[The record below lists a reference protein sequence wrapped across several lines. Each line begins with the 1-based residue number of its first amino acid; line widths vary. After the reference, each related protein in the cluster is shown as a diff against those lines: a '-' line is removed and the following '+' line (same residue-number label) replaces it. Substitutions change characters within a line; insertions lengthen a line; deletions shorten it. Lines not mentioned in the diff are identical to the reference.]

1 MVPHLRWL
9 HGWLLLAA
17 LPLGATA
24 PAWGSDRGDPFVS
37 ETGPAFFQKHCLAC
51 HSGESAEGAIRLDDL
66 LASDWGDRHETWVK
80 VLEQIESRSMPP
92 ADKPP
97 PAAAEVERFLTE
109 LRPALKQRLR
119 VSTRVPPPAPLRRLN
134 RVQYRNVV
142 RDLLGVEG
150 DFTAQLPADETG
162 YGFDNIGEHLTISP
176 ILMEQYL
183 RMAQEIAAA
192 VVITDPDEAAPV
204 VAKLEWPAPVRKPSD
219 DTFGLEFSG
228 KKLPLAPPGGKFL
241 AHAFEIP
248 DDDEYLIRLQTLG
261 ENIGPKPFEL
271 AVDISG
277 TEAFRVPVASSALT
291 WTKVRLRLPK
301 GTAEFTFRPIPEPV
315 PAGEKPP
322 ERGPILLERVL
333 IARPS
338 QTSADTYPE
347 LHRRVVVARPD
358 KTRSVRQAAE
368 AIFEPLATRAYRR
381 PATREQVARLVAIVE
396 QAHADGLAFE
406 QGVQLALE
414 AMLCSPHFLFM
425 VEAERGAGGPRP
437 VDEFELANRL
447 SFFLWNTMPDT
458 ELFDAA
464 RAGRLRKE
472 LDRHVERMIGDARFE
487 EFCRSFTYQWLKLGR
502 LKEFRPDPKN
512 PRYGEFAKVRDAAVR
527 ETALFFATVL
537 RDDLPLTTLIDGSFT
552 LVNESLARFYRLPPV
567 PADAGFQ
574 RVEVAGGR
582 PPRGGLLTHASVLA
596 ATSNPTRTSPVVRG
610 AWILDTLLN
619 APPPPPPP
627 DAPTLERANEA
638 VDQSKRSI
646 RQQLEM
652 HRSVASCAV
661 CHNRIDPLGFAL
673 EGFDIVGQPR
683 KVDDSGQPVNAT
695 AVLPSGEKLEGVEGL
710 KKILVGPRKEQFLA
724 GLAEKMM
731 IYALGRGPDPADV
744 PAVQAI
750 VDAVMQNQ
758 DRSRTLLRGIIA
770 SPAFNNR

>member
-1 MVPHLRWL
+1 MNHCRRWSVL
-9 HGWLLLAA
+9 STLLATLA
-17 LPLGATA
+17 WWASVPAQGA
-24 PAWGSDRGDPFVS
+24 DRSDPFGS
-37 ETGPAFFQKHCLAC
+37 ETGPAFFAKHCLAC

-66 LASDWGDRHETWVK
+66 LASDWGNRHETWVK
-80 VLEQIESRSMPP
+80 VIEQVESRSMPP
-92 ADKPP
+92 ADKTP
-97 PAAAEVERFLTE
+97 PAAAEVERFLAE

-134 RVQYRNVV
+134 RVQYRNVI
-142 RDLLGVEG
+142 RDLFGVEG
-150 DFTAQLPADETG
+150 DFTNQLPADETG
-162 YGFDNIGEHLTISP
+162 YGFDNIGEHLTVSP
-176 ILMEQYL
+176 ILMQQYL
-183 RMAQEIAAA
+183 RMAKEIAAA
-192 VVITDPDEAAPV
+192 VIITDPDEAAPV
-204 VAKLEWPAPVRKPSD
+204 VAKLEWPARERKPSD
-219 DTFGLEFSG
+219 DTFRALEVTG
-228 KKLPLAPPGGKFL
+228 KRLPWNPPGGKFF

-248 DDDEYLIRLQTLG
+248 DDDEYLVRLQTLG
-261 ENIGPKPFEL
+261 ENIGLKPLEL

-277 TEAFRVPVASSALT
+277 TEAFRVPVASPSLT
-291 WTKVRLRLPK
+291 WTTVRLRLPK

-315 PAGEKPP
+315 AKGEK
-322 ERGPILLERVL
+322 RGPILLERVL

-338 QTSADTYPE
+338 QITDSTYPE
-347 LHRRVVVARPD
+347 PHRRVMVARPG

-381 PATREQVARLVAIVE
+381 PATREQVDRLVAIVE
-396 QAHADGLAFE
+396 QAHADGQSFD
-406 QGVQLALE
+406 QGVQLALK
-414 AMLCSPHFLFM
+414 AMLCSPSFLFM

-464 RAGRLRKE
+464 RAGRLRKD
-472 LDRHVERMIGDARFE
+472 LDRHVDRMIGDARFE
-487 EFCRSFTYQWLKLGR
+487 EFCRSFTHQWLKFAR

-512 PRYGEFAKVRDAAVR
+512 KEYAKFYRVRDAAVR
-527 ETALFFATVL
+527 ETELFFATVL
-537 RDDLPLTTLIDGSFT
+537 REDLPLTTLIDGSFS
-552 LVNESLARFYRLPPV
+552 VMNEPLARFYRLPPV

-574 RVEVAGGR
+574 RVDLAGAR
-582 PPRGGLLTHASVLA
+582 PSRGGLLTQAAVLA
-596 ATSNPTRTSPVVRG
+596 ATSYPTRTSPVVRG
-610 AWILDTLLN
+610 AWILDILLN

-627 DAPTLERANEA
+627 DAPSLESAKQDA
-638 VDQSKRSI
+638 DQAKRSI

-683 KVDDSGQPVNAT
+683 KVDDSGQPVDAT
-695 AVLPSGEKLEGVEGL
+695 AVLPSGEKVEGVEGL

-731 IYALGRGPDPADV
+731 IYALGRGPDPADI

-770 SPAFNNR
+770 SPAFNDR

>member
-1 MVPHLRWL
+1 MVCRHRRVYLWT
-9 HGWLLLAA
+9 LLAT
-17 LPLGATA
+17 LPWWASVPAQGA
-24 PAWGSDRGDPFVS
+24 DRGDPFGS
-37 ETGPAFFQKHCLAC
+37 ETGPAFFTKHCLAC

-66 LASDWGDRHETWVK
+66 LASDWGNRHETWVK
-80 VLEQIESRSMPP
+80 VIEQVESRSMPP
-92 ADKPP
+92 ADKTP

-119 VSTRVPPPAPLRRLN
+119 VSTRVPQPTPLRRLN
-134 RVQYRNVV
+134 RAQYRNVI
-142 RDLLGVEG
+142 RDLFGVEG
-150 DFTAQLPADETG
+150 DFTGQLPADETG
-162 YGFDNIGEHLTISP
+162 YGFDNIGEHLTVSP

-183 RMAQEIAAA
+183 RMAKEIAAA
-192 VVITDPDEAAPV
+192 VIITDPDEAAPV

-228 KKLPLAPPGGKFL
+228 KKLPWTPPGGKFL

-248 DDDEYLIRLQTLG
+248 DDDEYLVRLQALG
-261 ENIGPKPFEL
+261 ENIGPKPLEL

-277 TEAFRVPVASSALT
+277 TEAFRVPVASSSLT

-301 GTAEFTFRPIPEPV
+301 GTAEFTFRPIQELV
-315 PAGEKPP
+315 PKGEKAPK
-322 ERGPILLERVL
+322 RGPILLERVL

-338 QTSADTYPE
+338 QTSDSNYPE
-347 LHRRVVVARPD
+347 LHRRVMVARPD
-358 KTRSVRQAAE
+358 KTKSVRQAAE

-396 QAHADGLAFE
+396 QAHADRLSFE

-487 EFCRSFTYQWLKLGR
+487 EFCRSFTHQWLKFGR

-512 PRYGEFAKVRDAAVR
+512 NQYAEFERVRDAAVR
-527 ETALFFATVL
+527 ETELFFATVL
-537 RDDLPLTTLIDGSFT
+537 REDLPLTTLIDGSFSV
-552 LVNESLARFYRLPPV
+552 VNEPLARFYRLPPV

-574 RVEVAGGR
+574 RVEMAGAR
-582 PPRGGLLTHASVLA
+582 PPRGGLLTHAAVLA
-596 ATSNPTRTSPVVRG
+596 ATSYPARTSPVVRG
-610 AWILDTLLN
+610 AWILDILLN

-627 DAPTLERANEA
+627 DAPSLESAKQDA
-638 VDQSKRSI
+638 DQAKQSI
-646 RQQLEM
+646 RQQLEL

-683 KVDDSGQPVNAT
+683 KVDDSGQPVDAT
-695 AVLPSGEKLEGVEGL
+695 AFLPSGEKVEGVEGL

-724 GLAEKMM
+724 GFAEKIM
-731 IYALGRGPDPADV
+731 IYALGRGPDPADI